1 MKHNRE
7 YNGEDEEATWDN
19 VSILK
24 LNEPRELQILVL
36 QEDVKKKKI
45 HVPGKDL
52 GFVCLFVLKEI
63 FL

>member
-7 YNGEDEEATWDN
+7 YDGEDEEATWDN

-36 QEDVKKKKI
+36 QEDVKKKKSMCL
-45 HVPGKDL
+45 VRTWVL
-52 GFVCLFVLKEI
+52 FVCLF
-63 FL
+63 